1 LSLVPIGPEQL
12 SALSTAQMLGGEA
25 IIIDGIGPYSSMGSP
40 PQSDWGMIGLIRQ
53 LGDRSVFVKMVGPAA
68 DVAAARESMMQL
80 VSSLEISQ

>member
-1 LSLVPIGPEQL
+1 
-12 SALSTAQMLGGEA
+12 
-25 IIIDGIGPYSSMGSP
+25 
-40 PQSDWGMIGLIRQ
+40 MIGLIRQ